1 MFVSEDSKLD
11 WDIFVRVAK
20 KLHLQLDFREA
31 DGCGTFHWF
40 TPKHFLKDVR
50 VLDRRTVDLVY
61 CLTIE
66 TT

>member
-1 MFVSEDSKLD
+1 MFVSEDSKLY

-50 VLDRRTVDLVY
+50 VLD
-61 CLTIE
+61 
-66 TT
+66 